1 MLTFNLFVKN
11 LEAKFI
17 ECNVTYCY
25 SRSAMNPLKRE
36 FLYIV
41 IPESVDREKNINK
54 LKSFLAEYEYSWY
67 ISKML
72 NRDLSIVDKNLVYS
86 YKNGMNIS
94 FMEIDPTADPKE
106 ISTVL
111 EYAAQ
116 KGATVY
122 FTVNK

>member
-25 SRSAMNPLKRE
+25 SRSVLNPLKRE

-67 ISKML
+67 FSDML

-111 EYAAQ
+111 DQ